1 MMKLHVPAISCLS
14 KGAQISNSEKLRFVV
29 LSPWHE
35 KLTNTH
41 PSVDTGVGVGSSIDV
56 GAPSIDVGTGVGV
69 DNGEGVASYP
79 DPSSGINM
87 GSDVDAGVSVVTG
100 DGLDAVIVAVFCAKV

>member
-1 MMKLHVPAISCLS
+1 M
-14 KGAQISNSEKLRFVV
+14 R
-29 LSPWHE
+29 SPWHE

-41 PSVDTGVGVGSSIDV
+41 PSRSVDSGVGVGSSIDV
-56 GAPSIDVGTGVGV
+56 GAPSIDVGVGVGV
-69 DNGEGVASYP
+69 GNGEGVVSYP

-87 GSDVDAGVSVVTG
+87 GSVVDAGASVVTG